1 MPVTLFQGNT
11 HDFNN
16 ELLGRLYWAKLV
28 NFFIY
33 FVNSTIDSG
42 SEKSNP
48 GIPSG
53 GIFFPLVYS
62 KKSPAPSDSFRFSS
76 M

>member
-1 MPVTLFQGNT
+1 MIIFHESTQMQQ
-11 HDFNN
+11 
-16 ELLGRLYWAKLV
+16 A
-28 NFFIY
+28 Y

-53 GIFFPLVYS
+53 GIFRPRVYS
-62 KKSPAPSDSFRFSS
+62 
-76 M
+76 